1 MPKCC
6 KCHSGQSRLNKGGLC
21 KACFKKKID
30 DTVDTYVVKPVHPNT
45 HSDITKESID
55 TNCIAAPN
63 DREIIDLIKDNMF
76 KEKSWNNEAQ
86 TILKQQIEFLK
97 HEIYV
102 KNTLIEN
109 LLTELFKQ
117 NSDENMQ
124 KGDTTVSESISSSSV
139 VNSTSSI
146 TDNLDSDPTLLK
158 KSIIQKEN
166 NEENI
171 NEPLSSSMND
181 IHQNR
186 FQVLVNDSNSSFE
199 TQYMN
204 ANLIKK
210 KT

>member
-1 MPKCC
+1 M
-6 KCHSGQSRLNKGGLC
+6 
-21 KACFKKKID
+21 
-30 DTVDTYVVKPVHPNT
+30 
-45 HSDITKESID
+45 
-55 TNCIAAPN
+55 
-63 DREIIDLIKDNMF
+63 
-76 KEKSWNNEAQ
+76 
-86 TILKQQIEFLK
+86 
-97 HEIYV
+97 

-109 LLTELFKQ
+109 LLTELFEQ

-124 KGDTTVSESISSSSV
+124 KGDTTVSESVSSSSV

-171 NEPLSSSMND
+171 SEPLSSSMND

-210 KT
+210 RHDPPKTGNSSAKNTAPPP